1 MDKCVFDN
9 GDTCAA
15 LDSRDCAKCTFRKT
29 RHELIEGRKRS
40 RQLLEKLPA
49 DQLEH
54 IESKYYR
61 MRIMETSIW

>member
-1 MDKCVFDN
+1 MDRCVFDN
-9 GDTCAA
+9 GNRCAA
-15 LDSRDCAKCTFRKT
+15 LETLKCENCTFRKT